1 MTTDVSPRP
10 AAWRGAELAGRRDWV
25 YELTADEVERAVRR
39 RGGGPPRPACR
50 STSCVGTQVPLPM
63 LSPVIDGWADELDAG
78 RGFVLVRG
86 VPVDELGEAG
96 AAIAY
101 VALGVHLGVP
111 VSQNAAGDLLG
122 HVRDDGSDPDDPTV
136 RRYRTRLAQPFHVDG
151 SDVVGLLCL
160 QPAKSGGLSQ
170 IVSSVTV
177 SRRWPDVVP
186 TSSGCCRSR
195 GTSIATA
202 RSGPASGR
210 GSRCRSC
217 RGCRSGSGSSICA
230 GTSTRRRAIRT
241 CRGSPTPRSELLDLI
256 DAVGAGP
263 RAAPGHGLRAGRHP
277 VAGQPHDPALAHGLR
292 GYDDPA
298 RRRHLLRLWLTLH
311 RNVVDGTGIGWDPG
325 QDARTNRPPGPCR
338 EARSASTRPRI
349 SSRMGRTAATSW
361 PAGSSSSQSS

>member
-1 MTTDVSPRP
+1 MSADSLIRARLRVITDADQELCTPDTREHDAIVCSRHRGLHLFRSQEPSCGSDLWCVVLDRAAAHVHRVPRDAEMTTSR
-10 AAWRGAELAGRRDWV
+10 AAWRGADLSGRDWV
-25 YELTADEVERAVRR
+25 YELTAREVDELRGAVEVVRAAGLALDGLRR
-39 RGGGPPRPACR
+39 ED
-50 STSCVGTQVPLPM
+50 VPLPM

-86 VPVDELGEAG
+86 VPVDELGEDG

-177 SRRWPDVVP
+177 FDEVARRRPDL
-186 TSSGCCRSR
+186 SGRCCTSR

-210 GSRCRSC
+210 GSPCRSC
-217 RGCRSGSGSSICA
+217 RGCRTGSGSSTCA

-241 CRGSPTPRSELLDLI
+241 FRG
-256 DAVGAGP
+256 
-263 RAAPGHGLRAGRHP
+263 
-277 VAGQPHDPALAHGLR
+277 
-292 GYDDPA
+292 
-298 RRRHLLRLWLTLH
+298 
-311 RNVVDGTGIGWDPG
+311 
-325 QDARTNRPPGPCR
+325 
-338 EARSASTRPRI
+338 
-349 SSRMGRTAATSW
+349 
-361 PAGSSSSQSS
+361 